1 MHKPIAATKKY
12 VLTPKLRD
20 SMTWSSINPKSVC
33 RCGHTGDG
41 ARSQHTGFGG
51 HGSCIFD
58 GGSCCDQFSW
68 AGWTREYK
76 DFMRSRGHT
85 VR

>member
-1 MHKPIAATKKY
+1 MRKPKTAQ
-12 VLTPKLRD
+12 LPKRMRD
-20 SMTWSSINPKSVC
+20 AMTFSALQPKSVC

-58 GGSCCDQFSW
+58 GGACCDQFSW
-68 AGWTREYK
+68 KGWTNEYVR
-76 DFMRSRGHT
+76 FMAERGYK
-85 VR
+85 VQG